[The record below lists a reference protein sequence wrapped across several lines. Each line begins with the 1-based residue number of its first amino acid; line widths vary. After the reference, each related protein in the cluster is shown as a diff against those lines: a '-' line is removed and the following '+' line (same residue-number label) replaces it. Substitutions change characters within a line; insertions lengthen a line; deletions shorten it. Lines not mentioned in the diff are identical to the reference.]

1 MSVEEKNKIDI
12 ITTDKQGILVL
23 TISDHLEWDSDSD
36 SDSEH
41 LLILQEKINS
51 YLDFLES
58 GQIYESYPSAVDKE
72 IMIQIVFKYL
82 PNRIAQEFL
91 DVVKEFLN
99 EKGYDFKFY
108 QLVL

>member
-12 ITTDKQGILVL
+12 ITTNKQGILVL
-23 TISDHLEWDSDSD
+23 TISDHLEWDCMN
-36 SDSEH
+36 EH

-58 GQIYESYPSAVDKE
+58 GQIYESYPGAVDKE

-91 DVVKEFLN
+91 EVVKKFLN